1 MTYELGYSRYDWKNK
16 DSANSRNGHAKKTVK
31 SRLGDIEL
39 QIPRDTCGEFEPVIV
54 KKNERRLTGSIED
67 NILGI
72 YAKGMSNRDIYNS
85 MRGMYGVK
93 VSAEM
98 VSRINRQ
105 DSARCP
111 GVAEPA
117 SGSHISHTVL
127 GRDGVSV
134 QQDGQVIK
142 KTVYLVFGVTLEGHK
157 EVLGIWIANLSLRS
171 SG

>member
-1 MTYELGYSRYDWKNK
+1 VLQEALEEEMTYELGYSRYDWKNK

-85 MRGMYGVK
+85 MRGMYGVR
-93 VSAEM
+93 
-98 VSRINRQ
+98 SRLRWCPVINRQ

-127 GRDGVSV
+127 GRDGV
-134 QQDGQVIK
+134 
-142 KTVYLVFGVTLEGHK
+142 FGSAGRAGNQEDCL
-157 EVLGIWIANLSLRS
+157 LGLRRNP
-171 SG
+171 GRP